1 MKNLNLSLILF
12 SALIIFAG
20 CNSSKNISDSSSGA
34 VTSPEAA
41 KSQNKSPDNTPET
54 NTNEKFR
61 QPGTNSFTLI
71 AIPDTQGYVDFF
83 AQTEHKKSFPCNQYL
98 MNNRQM
104 AFIAQNSVKN
114 GGDFA
119 CAIHLGDFVNEGS
132 WFKYEWKKADEAL
145 SYLDGQIPLIS
156 VIGNHDYDNHYKM
169 VAGRAD
175 WLKGSKM
182 FNKYFGANSKYYKDK
197 EWYGGSTENGLN
209 NWIIFE
215 GAGRKF
221 LVIGFEVEPSAATLA
236 WAQSVIDSHP
246 DLPVI
251 VATHSYIDVSDD
263 ESGQGRF
270 LGRHYREDGLAPKE
284 IHENFILKN
293 KNIFMVLCAHAS
305 SGDNCENSR
314 IDTNEA
320 GYPVYTL
327 LSDFQS
333 RNHIIEDRYPEYK
346 GKKRWCGDGWLR
358 LMNFDFNSKQI
369 HVETWST
376 EYEKFETDEDS
387 DFYLPISWD
396 WEERFSK

>member
-1 MKNLNLSLILF
+1 
-12 SALIIFAG
+12 
-20 CNSSKNISDSSSGA
+20 
-34 VTSPEAA
+34 
-41 KSQNKSPDNTPET
+41 
-54 NTNEKFR
+54 
-61 QPGTNSFTLI
+61 
-71 AIPDTQGYVDFF
+71 
-83 AQTEHKKSFPCNQYL
+83 
-98 MNNRQM
+98 
-104 AFIAQNSVKN
+104 
-114 GGDFA
+114 
-119 CAIHLGDFVNEGS
+119 
-132 WFKYEWKKADEAL
+132 
-145 SYLDGQIPLIS
+145 
-156 VIGNHDYDNHYKM
+156 M